1 MLLFCAKL
9 GSKKCCACKVTHN
22 ISFKAFDVKGNVGFL
37 IIDVSN
43 NTLFTKIS
51 PYFWLTL
58 IFLGQMLN
66 D

>member
-43 NTLFTKIS
+43 NTLFTKMS
-51 PYFWLTL
+51 P
-58 IFLGQMLN
+58 
-66 D
+66 